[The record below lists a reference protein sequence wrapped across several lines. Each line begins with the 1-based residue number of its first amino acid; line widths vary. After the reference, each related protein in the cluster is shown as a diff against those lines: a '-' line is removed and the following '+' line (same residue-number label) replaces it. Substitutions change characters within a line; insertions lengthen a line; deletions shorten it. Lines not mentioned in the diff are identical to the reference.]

1 MGILITIIILIVVM
15 AASIYAFLIL
25 PRITDAADME
35 LQATDYAHRGLWNK
49 QIPENSLAAF
59 AFAKSKG
66 YGIEL
71 DVQLS
76 RDGKVMVFHDET
88 LERMCGVEGKISDF
102 TAEELKSLSLLGTE
116 HTIPQLS
123 EVLELIAGRV
133 SILIEIKG
141 GNGKDYDTEL
151 CLALA
156 EMLDGYGGAF
166 SVQSFNPM
174 VLAWFRKFR
183 PRFARGQLVT
193 NGKNYKNELKG
204 KHPKLTAFA
213 LSHMLTNV
221 ISRPDFIS
229 IEGTFMS
236 SPELFILTRLF
247 KAKGFVW
254 TARNP
259 RAYQR
264 IREKEMFAIFEI
276 IRP

>member
-1 MGILITIIILIVVM
+1 MGVIITIIILLVVM
-15 AASIYAFLIL
+15 TAAVYAFLIL
-25 PRITDAADME
+25 PRVADAADME

-49 QIPENSLAAF
+49 QLPENSLVAF

-76 RDGKVMVFHDET
+76 SDGKVIVFHDDT

-116 HTIPQLS
+116 HKIPLLS
-123 EVLELIAGRV
+123 EVLELIEGRV
-133 SILIEIKG
+133 SLLIEIKG
-141 GNGKDYDTEL
+141 GNGKDYNQEL

-156 EMLDGYGGAF
+156 EILDGYGGAF
-166 SVQSFNPM
+166 SVQSFNPF

-193 NGKNYKNELKG
+193 NGKNYKKELKG
-204 KHPKLTAFA
+204 KHPGLTAFA

-221 ISRPDFIS
+221 ISRPDFVS

-236 SPELFILTRLF
+236 SPELFVLTHVF
-247 KAKGFVW
+247 KTKGFVW

-259 RAYQR
+259 KAYQR
-264 IREKEMFAIFEI
+264 IRQKEMFAIFEI

>member
-1 MGILITIIILIVVM
+1 MGVFVTIIILLAVM
-15 AASIYAFLIL
+15 VAAAYAFLIL
-25 PRITDAADME
+25 PRVTDAADME

-49 QIPENSLAAF
+49 QLPENSLAAF

-76 RDGKVMVFHDET
+76 RDGKVVVFHDES
-88 LERMCGVEGKISDF
+88 LERMCGIEGKVSDF
-102 TAEELKSLSLLGTE
+102 TAEELKSFSLLGTE
-116 HTIPQLS
+116 HKIPLLS
-123 EVLELIAGRV
+123 EVLELIGGRV

-141 GNGKDYDTEL
+141 GNGKNYNKEL
-151 CLALA
+151 CLTLA
-156 EMLDGYGGAF
+156 EILDGYGGAF
-166 SVQSFNPM
+166 SVQAFNPF

-193 NGKNYKNELKG
+193 NGKNYEKELEG
-204 KHPKLTAFA
+204 KHPKIIAFA

-236 SPELFILTRLF
+236 SPELFILTRIF
-247 KAKGFVW
+247 KTKGFVW

-259 RAYQR
+259 KAYQR
-264 IREKEMFAIFEI
+264 IRDKGMFAIFEI

>member
-1 MGILITIIILIVVM
+1 MGIAVIIIV
-15 AASIYAFLIL
+15 LIL
-25 PRITDAADME
+25 VMIAAVYVFMIMPRVTDAADME
-35 LQATDYAHRGLWNK
+35 LQATDYAHRGLWNR

-59 AFAKSKG
+59 AFAKSKA

-88 LERMCGVEGKISDF
+88 LERMCGIAGKVSDL
-102 TAEELKSLSLLGTE
+102 TAEELKALSLLGTE
-116 HTIPQLS
+116 HKIPLLS
-123 EVLELIAGRV
+123 EVLELIEGRV
-133 SILIEIKG
+133 SILIEIKS
-141 GNGKDYDTEL
+141 GNGKEFNEEL
-151 CLALA
+151 CRTTA
-156 EMLDGYGGAF
+156 EMLDSYGGAF

-193 NGKNYKNELKG
+193 NRKNYQKELKG
-204 KHPKLTAFA
+204 KHPRLTAFA

-221 ISRPDFIS
+221 ISRPDFVS
-229 IEGTFMS
+229 IEGTYMS